1 MYEAVANGRI
11 NKVPL
16 LIGMN
21 SEEEIS
27 LAGDLDN
34 FAKTVR
40 NYEKNIQLLADED
53 MYIDDESV
61 RTTARGGNKG
71 AIYTDG
77 LLQDNLP
84 AAVQL
89 YLSISVTTGLGRAII
104 RYADLQSQYSDV
116 YFYQFSYHGLLGGN
130 NVSLEGIGR
139 VAHAEDTK
147 YLWSSQDGTDL
158 SGYPAADVTTLD
170 RYVALFTNF
179 AKNLNQTPSES
190 DLLQNLILPKVSS
203 DKFYY
208 LDIDENLEIKQNP
221 REFSFTEVGRSIR
234 NICKGNRLYLI
245 SYSNK

>member
-16 LIGMN
+16 LIGIN
-21 SEEEIS
+21 SEERLS
-27 LAGDLDN
+27 LAGGN
-34 FAKTVR
+34 TRRTF
-40 NYEKNIQLLADED
+40 QLLADED

-61 RTTARGGNKG
+61 RTTAGEAIR

-84 AAVQL
+84 AAVQ
-89 YLSISVTTGLGRAII
+89 YFSDNRFARAII

-139 VAHAEDTK
+139 VTHAEDTN

-158 SGYPAADVTTLD
+158 SEYPAADVTTLD

-179 AKNLNQTPSES
+179 AKNLNPTPSES
-190 DLLQNLILPKVSS
+190 DLLQNVILPKVSS

-221 REFSFTEVGRSIR
+221 REFSYKKWVEVYETFAT
-234 NICKGNRLYLI
+234 KPFI
-245 SYSNK
+245 SY